1 MSLKVNVPSQKTLT
15 IQPAQTVSVP
25 AGDINIRRIVDVPG
39 EKRVSVFVDE
49 IGQIDLDE
57 LSGNNYD
64 SPANWTNADI
74 QTAVSNYIAAN

>member
-57 LSGNNYD
+57 LISIYMELYRL
-64 SPANWTNADI
+64 I
-74 QTAVSNYIAAN
+74 

>member
-57 LSGNNYD
+57 LSGGNYD

>member
-1 MSLKVNVPSQKTLT
+1 MSLKVNIPSQKTLT

-57 LSGNNYD
+57 LSGSNYD